1 MDIIKTIML
10 NRAIW
15 ETLIKVMKRNMTK
28 TATLVAQEAKE
39 QAAAKKELASTTK
52 KEAAEKAWDPTGLR
66 ELRSPEFGN
75 HF

>member
-1 MDIIKTIML
+1 
-10 NRAIW
+10 
-15 ETLIKVMKRNMTK
+15 MTT

-39 QAAAKKELASTTK
+39 QAATKKELASTTK

-66 ELRSPEFGN
+66 E